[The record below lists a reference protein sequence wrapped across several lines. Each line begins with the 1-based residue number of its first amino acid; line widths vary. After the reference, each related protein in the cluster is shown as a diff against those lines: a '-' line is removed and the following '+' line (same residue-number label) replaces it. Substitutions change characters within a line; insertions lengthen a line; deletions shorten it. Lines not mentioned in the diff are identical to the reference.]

1 MDNYFYFCHH
11 CGKEYIPK
19 RRYVQK
25 YCSNSCRT
33 NAFVKR
39 VKSSNLLLAA
49 IDKKSQ
55 IKSESTKID
64 KMSLA
69 GVGNAVAGTAI
80 IKMAESL
87 FTSEINKPATKGD
100 LKKLESIIV
109 KRYYPVYNLAVNI
122 NGQKPYFD
130 IQQNRI
136 VYF

>member
-1 MDNYFYFCHH
+1 MDNYIYLCHY
-11 CGKEYIPK
+11 CGKDYIPK
-19 RRYVQK
+19 RRNFQK
-25 YCSNSCRT
+25 YCCNSCRT
-33 NAFVKR
+33 NAFIKR
-39 VKSSNLLLAA
+39 KKAKGLSITSSPKNK
-49 IDKKSQ
+49 I
-55 IKSESTKID
+55 INSEPTKID

-69 GVGNAVAGTAI
+69 GVGNAAAGTAI

-100 LKKLESIIV
+100 LKNLEAKIV